1 MPVTRKRL
9 GRIGSIVVVS
19 VLAGLCVAVIH
30 LSRPDPT
37 GRKWRPQARRAA
49 RATAP
54 SNRIASELIGKW
66 KCEGEVVTDDDG
78 SQRHIPYTGVDEDLE
93 LFDNGQFVDGKEGSR
108 GEFTILDS
116 THVQFK
122 ILSASRQAKGPTY
135 MNEFS
140 LSGDRL
146 TLSITKNPPG
156 ISRHEI
162 LYTKR

>member
-1 MPVTRKRL
+1 M

-37 GRKWRPQARRAA
+37 GRRWPLQARRAA
-49 RATAP
+49 GAPAP
-54 SNRIASELIGKW
+54 SNRLNAVLVGKW
-66 KCEGEVVTDDDG
+66 KCEGEVVTQDDG
-78 SQRHIPYTGVDEDLE
+78 SQRHIPYTGIGEDLE
-93 LFDNGQFVDGKEGSR
+93 FLDNGQYVDGKEGIT

-116 THVQFK
+116 NRVQFK
-122 ILSASRQAKGPTY
+122 IHSASRQPTGFIY

-146 TLSITKNPPG
+146 TLSITKNQPG
-156 ISRHEI
+156 ITRHEI